1 MPQTTVSV
9 VDVLFQ
15 KSKPLKQR
23 SYRKP
28 TNRMWSSNFGVL
40 IDWLASSCKYT
51 VWS

>member
-1 MPQTTVSV
+1 MPQITVSV

-28 TNRMWSSNFGVL
+28 TTGCGLVYYFGVL
-40 IDWLASSCKYT
+40 IDWLASFL
-51 VWS
+51 